1 MNEFH
6 IKMSATTV
14 IIITLPYF
22 MNQNNAQKSQLLQPP
37 SQPKQIYC

>member
-6 IKMSATTV
+6 IKMSAATV
-14 IIITLPYF
+14 IITLPYF
-22 MNQNNAQKSQLLQPP
+22 MNQNNAQKSQLSQPP

>member
-6 IKMSATTV
+6 VKMSAMTV

-22 MNQNNAQKSQLLQPP
+22 MNQNNAQKSHMSQLP

>member
-6 IKMSATTV
+6 VKMSAMTV

-22 MNQNNAQKSQLLQPP
+22 MNQNNAQESVVATSFPA
-37 SQPKQIYC
+37 